1 MAVISN
7 ELGMTSQEN
16 EKHLESSH
24 EHNLYVDRQL
34 QNKLLQVDED
44 SDIEAYENKLSKNG
58 SIEKMCSK
66 SKHPVL
72 KVDDIVGW
80 FSSAK
85 FAARRTPVPVSSSR
99 SEQRP
104 TSTLIHPWKD
114 CRLKK
119 ENSFMFKHYLENKKY
134 IEQYRNEH
142 GCHIQQYHSAA
153 QLGEMRRIAFQTT
166 TGTHQPPTSAGAQQ
180 YGYTPSNTFTNPG
193 LASHPPAGVFY
204 SNRREQLGSLVT
216 TNGVG
221 NDHNTSPNC
230 QCGTKAS
237 AIDTSSHKYKLSPG
251 HLTRNA
257 TNMDFRTNVDSD
269 NSSESGDIRMR
280 TPSRRSSSASSTRH
294 RQKPPTKISVPAN
307 TNARAYPIQA
317 LTIAWRLQRQQNGK
331 VEGSSAPKP
340 LDNLNCVA
348 PEKQP
353 LVKDRRNIEQLEMA
367 LKVHSLNDL
376 LTCQEA
382 QFRGHEAQLR
392 GHALPRACPPQPH
405 SNDKHLHSDPD
416 LAGLTWAQKLE
427 VLRAVSKKPEKSK
440 VRTQKLKFIGDGN
453 EQTFI
458 WRNETDQLYEQRR
471 IRHLLEQARV
481 KGGNQYDW
489 VQEAQ
494 VRARGIDW
502 NTGKLKSGSP
512 EKDSSD
518 DIGDNN
524 RKVDNG
530 DTVFVSGAKPAG
542 HDVVAK
548 FSQYGIFSAQ
558 KASKEEIL
566 CCLGLSRSRTF
577 MAP

>member
-348 PEKQP
+348 PEKQ
-353 LVKDRRNIEQLEMA
+353 
-367 LKVHSLNDL
+367 
-376 LTCQEA
+376 
-382 QFRGHEAQLR
+382 
-392 GHALPRACPPQPH
+392 
-405 SNDKHLHSDPD
+405 KHLHSDPD